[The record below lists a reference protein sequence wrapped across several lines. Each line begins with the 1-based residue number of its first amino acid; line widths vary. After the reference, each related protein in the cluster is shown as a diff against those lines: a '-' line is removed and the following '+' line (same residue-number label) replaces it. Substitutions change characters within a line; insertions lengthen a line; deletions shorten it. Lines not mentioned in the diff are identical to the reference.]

1 MLRLIPKN
9 QQKRQIPPE
18 LASLG
23 LPERLLE
30 LLLDRE
36 IDTPEKIERY
46 LHPKREDLLDPMLMQ
61 DMDKAVNVIRDAI
74 EKHEEITVFG
84 DYDVD
89 GVTATAILLTY
100 LRKQGAQVGFY
111 IPDRHGEGY
120 GLNIAAIEQIAT
132 HSKLLITVDCGITC
146 AAEVARAKEL
156 GMRVIVDN
164 GVRAFAPLQTAR
176 QLGLDVIVTD
186 HHQLGPQI
194 PECEAVLNPLL
205 GHYPFRRLCG
215 AGVAF
220 KLVQAMGGTE
230 AIEPLWEL
238 AALATIADIV
248 PLMDENRVIVYYGL
262 AAMAATQRPGLIA
275 LMESA
280 GVDLQKVSSSDVA
293 FRMAPRINAGGRLAL
308 ASRGVQLLTTR
319 RMDTARE
326 IAEELNQDNIRRREL
341 EIEIFQQADE
351 MTRQQI
357 DFMNERAIVVC
368 GEGWNPGV
376 IGLAASRLVEKYKWP
391 TILLSRDGDI
401 CVGSARSIPGVN
413 IHEAMSTCRD
423 LFIRFGGHAQAAGLT
438 IEAKNVPEF
447 KRRLSEAI
455 REQAAPEAFIPTEE
469 YDLELELSEM
479 TEAFVDAFSAMQ
491 PTGFGNPAPVFCVR
505 GVHTTDV
512 RTIGK
517 DGAHLRMRLAQ
528 GSDMRSAIGFRMGD
542 RAANLPEVIEAIIT
556 LSINVWQD
564 KRSVQCELR
573 QMQAYMPGKA
583 FIAECQRQSEKIS
596 NAMLSTLCLPDQKAE
611 NIERMTLEQAKTVL
625 ASEFEKGYQ
634 GILIGVHTLAALKLL
649 NVHLAVMH
657 AQLDYVLEKTEDIRG
672 FNTLVMVPDWANIAF
687 SPRLIVAMDGMLSD
701 GERVL
706 VKEKFPKARVIEVT
720 DMRTQSSSA
729 ACRLLPDDSSLR
741 QLYKALRQREKTDC
755 TMNVLSAA
763 TGLEEDMI
771 RCGMRIMQQLGLIE
785 YTLYPL
791 SFKVLPSGK
800 VSLEDSS
807 LRAKLIRMK
816 DEGGN
821 RFDAGRM

>member
-156 GMRVIVDN
+156 GMRVIV
-164 GVRAFAPLQTAR
+164 
-176 QLGLDVIVTD
+176 TD

-280 GVDLQKVSSSDVA
+280 GVDPQKVSSSDVA

-512 RTIGK
+512 RAIGK

-816 DEGGN
+816 DEGGEP
-821 RFDAGRM
+821 F

>member
-156 GMRVIVDN
+156 GMRVIV
-164 GVRAFAPLQTAR
+164 
-176 QLGLDVIVTD
+176 TD

-280 GVDLQKVSSSDVA
+280 GVDPQKVSSSDVA

-816 DEGGN
+816 NEGGN

>member
-46 LHPKREDLLDPMLMQ
+46 LHPKREDLYDPMLMQ
-61 DMDKAVNVIRDAI
+61 DMDKAVNVIRDSI

-156 GMRVIVDN
+156 GMR
-164 GVRAFAPLQTAR
+164 
-176 QLGLDVIVTD
+176 VIVTD

-816 DEGGN
+816 DEGGEP
-821 RFDAGRM
+821 F

>member
-46 LHPKREDLLDPMLMQ
+46 LHPKREDLVDPMLMQ

-156 GMRVIVDN
+156 GMR
-164 GVRAFAPLQTAR
+164 
-176 QLGLDVIVTD
+176 VIVTD

-816 DEGGN
+816 DEGGEP
-821 RFDAGRM
+821 F

>member
-1 MLRLIPKN
+1 MNADLRLSPSHEGKGGFGMLRLIPKN

-156 GMRVIVDN
+156 GMR
-164 GVRAFAPLQTAR
+164 
-176 QLGLDVIVTD
+176 VIVTD

>member
-156 GMRVIVDN
+156 GMRVIV
-164 GVRAFAPLQTAR
+164 
-176 QLGLDVIVTD
+176 TD

-280 GVDLQKVSSSDVA
+280 GVDMQKVSSSDVA

-341 EIEIFQQADE
+341 EIEIFQRADE

-479 TEAFVDAFSAMQ
+479 TEAFVDAFSTMQ

-729 ACRLLPDDSSLR
+729 ACRLLPDESSLR

>member
-46 LHPKREDLLDPMLMQ
+46 LHPKREDLVDPMLMQ

-146 AAEVARAKEL
+146 ATEVARAKEL
-156 GMRVIVDN
+156 GMR
-164 GVRAFAPLQTAR
+164 
-176 QLGLDVIVTD
+176 VIVTD

>member
-9 QQKRQIPPE
+9 QEKRQIPPE

-30 LLLDRE
+30 LLLDRQ
-36 IDTPEKIERY
+36 IDTPEKIEHY
-46 LHPKREDLLDPMLMQ
+46 LHPKREDLHDPMLMQ
-61 DMDKAVNVIRDAI
+61 DMDKAVTVIRDAI

-120 GLNIAAIEQIAT
+120 GLNLAAVEQIAT

-156 GMRVIVDN
+156 GMRVIV
-164 GVRAFAPLQTAR
+164 
-176 QLGLDVIVTD
+176 TD
-186 HHQLGPQI
+186 HHQLGPQL

-205 GHYPFRRLCG
+205 GDYPFRRLCG

-248 PLMDENRVIVYYGL
+248 PLMDENRVIVFYGL
-262 AAMAATQRPGLIA
+262 AAMSVTQRPGLIA

-280 GVDLQKVSSSDVA
+280 GVDPKKVTSSDIA

-319 RMDTARE
+319 SMDTARE

-341 EIEIFQQADE
+341 EIEIFNQADE

-391 TILLSRDGDI
+391 TILLSRDGDV
-401 CVGSARSIPGVN
+401 CVGSARSISGVN
-413 IHEAMSTCRD
+413 IHDAMSTCRD
-423 LFIRFGGHAQAAGLT
+423 LFVRFGGHAQAAGLT

-528 GSDMRSAIGFRMGD
+528 DGEMRSAIGFRMGE

-564 KRSVQCELR
+564 KRNVQCELR
-573 QMQAYMPGKA
+573 QLQAYMPGKA
-583 FIAECQRQSEKIS
+583 FVAECQRQNDKLDD
-596 NAMLSTLCLPDQKAE
+596 AMLETLCLPDE
-611 NIERMTLEQAKTVL
+611 NAQGIEGMTLEQAKAVL
-625 ASEFEKGYQ
+625 AEEFEKGYQ
-634 GILIGVHTLAALKLL
+634 GILIGVHTLAAMKLL

-657 AQLDYVLEKTEDIRG
+657 AQLDYAIGKTDDIRG
-672 FNTLVMVPDWANIAF
+672 FNTLLMAPDWRGIAF
-687 SPRLIVAMDGMLSD
+687 SPRLIAALDGMLSD
-701 GERVL
+701 GERAL
-706 VKEKFPKARVIEVT
+706 VRRQFPKARIIEVT
-720 DMRTQSSSA
+720 NMRTQSASA
-729 ACRLLPDDSSLR
+729 AARLLPDDNTLR
-741 QLYKALRQREKTDC
+741 QLYKVMRQREKTDC
-755 TMNVLSAA
+755 TLNVLSAA
-763 TGLEEDMI
+763 TELEEGPI
-771 RCGMRIMQQLGLIE
+771 RCGMRIMQQLGLVE
-785 YTLYPL
+785 YTMQPFR
-791 SFKVLPSGK
+791 FKLLPSGR
-800 VSLEDSS
+800 VSLENST
-807 LRAKLIRMK
+807 LRAKLTKMK
-816 DEGGN
+816 GEGGN
-821 RFDAGRM
+821 PF

>member
-46 LHPKREDLLDPMLMQ
+46 LHPKREDLVDPMLMQ

-156 GMRVIVDN
+156 GMRVIV
-164 GVRAFAPLQTAR
+164 
-176 QLGLDVIVTD
+176 TD

-262 AAMAATQRPGLIA
+262 AAMTATQRPGLIA

>member
-46 LHPKREDLLDPMLMQ
+46 LHPKRENLVDPMLMQ

-156 GMRVIVDN
+156 GMRVIV
-164 GVRAFAPLQTAR
+164 
-176 QLGLDVIVTD
+176 TD

-280 GVDLQKVSSSDVA
+280 GVDPQKVSSSDVA

>member
-156 GMRVIVDN
+156 GMRVIV
-164 GVRAFAPLQTAR
+164 
-176 QLGLDVIVTD
+176 TD

-280 GVDLQKVSSSDVA
+280 GVDPQKVSSSDVA

-816 DEGGN
+816 EEGGN

>member
-156 GMRVIVDN
+156 GMRVIV
-164 GVRAFAPLQTAR
+164 
-176 QLGLDVIVTD
+176 TD

-280 GVDLQKVSSSDVA
+280 GVDPQKVSSSDVA

-528 GSDMRSAIGFRMGD
+528 GSNMRSAIGFRMGD

-763 TGLEEDMI
+763 TGLEEDTI

>member
-156 GMRVIVDN
+156 GMRVIV
-164 GVRAFAPLQTAR
+164 
-176 QLGLDVIVTD
+176 TD

-280 GVDLQKVSSSDVA
+280 GVDPQKVSSSDVA

-634 GILIGVHTLAALKLL
+634 GILISVHTLAALKLL

>member
-46 LHPKREDLLDPMLMQ
+46 LHPKREDLVDPMLMQ

-156 GMRVIVDN
+156 GMRVIV
-164 GVRAFAPLQTAR
+164 
-176 QLGLDVIVTD
+176 TD

-262 AAMAATQRPGLIA
+262 EAMRTTQRPGLIA

-280 GVDLQKVSSSDVA
+280 GVDPQKVSSSDVA

-319 RMDTARE
+319 RLDTARE

-720 DMRTQSSSA
+720 DMRMQSSSA

>member
-156 GMRVIVDN
+156 GMRVIV
-164 GVRAFAPLQTAR
+164 
-176 QLGLDVIVTD
+176 TD

-280 GVDLQKVSSSDVA
+280 GVDLQKVSSADVA

-611 NIERMTLEQAKTVL
+611 NIERMTLEQAKNVL

-763 TGLEEDMI
+763 TGLEEDTI

>member
-156 GMRVIVDN
+156 GMRVIV
-164 GVRAFAPLQTAR
+164 
-176 QLGLDVIVTD
+176 TD

-280 GVDLQKVSSSDVA
+280 GVDMQKVSSSDVA

-542 RAANLPEVIEAIIT
+542 RATNLPEVIEAIIT

-741 QLYKALRQREKTDC
+741 QLYRALRQREKTDC

-785 YTLYPL
+785 CTLYPL

>member
-9 QQKRQIPPE
+9 QEKRQIPPE
-18 LASLG
+18 LTSLG
-23 LPERLLE
+23 LPDRLLE

-36 IDTPEKIERY
+36 IDTPQKIERY
-46 LHPKREDLLDPMLMQ
+46 LHPKREDLYDPMLMQ
-61 DMDKAVNVIRDAI
+61 DMDKAVAVIRDAL

-100 LRKQGAQVGFY
+100 LRKQGAQVDFY

-120 GLNIAAIEQIAT
+120 GLNIAAVEQIAT

-156 GMRVIVDN
+156 GMRVIV
-164 GVRAFAPLQTAR
+164 
-176 QLGLDVIVTD
+176 TD
-186 HHQLGPQI
+186 HHQLGPQL
-194 PECEAVLNPLL
+194 PQCEAVLNPLL
-205 GHYPFRRLCG
+205 GSYPFRRLCG

-280 GVDLQKVSSSDVA
+280 GVDPQKVTSSDVA

-341 EIEIFQQADE
+341 EIEIFHQADE

-357 DFMNERAIVVC
+357 DFLNERAIVIC

-391 TILLSRDGDI
+391 TILLSKDGDV

-413 IHEAMSTCRD
+413 IHDAMSTCRD
-423 LFIRFGGHAQAAGLT
+423 LFVRFGGHAQAAGLT

-447 KRRLSEAI
+447 RRRLSEAI
-455 REQAAPEAFIPTEE
+455 REQAAPEVFIPTEE

-479 TEAFVDAFSAMQ
+479 TEEFVDAFSAMQ

-517 DGAHLRMRLAQ
+517 DGAHLRLRLAQ
-528 GSDMRSAIGFRMGD
+528 GSEMRPAIGFRMGE
-542 RAANLPEVIEAIIT
+542 RAADLPEVIEAIVT

-564 KRSVQCELR
+564 KRNVQCELR

-583 FIAECQRQSEKIS
+583 FIAECQRQSDCL
-596 NAMLSTLCLPDQKAE
+596 NDAFLDALCLADDKTSAVEQMA
-611 NIERMTLEQAKTVL
+611 LEQAKAVL
-625 ASEFEKGYQ
+625 ADEFAKGYQ
-634 GILIGVHTLAALKLL
+634 GILIGVHTLAAMKLL

-657 AQLDYVLEKTEDIRG
+657 AQLDYAMQKTGDIRG
-672 FNTLVMVPDWANIAF
+672 FNTLVMAPDWANIAF
-687 SPRLIVAMDGMLSD
+687 SPRMIVAMDGFLGD
-701 GERVL
+701 GERAL
-706 VKEKFPKARVIEVT
+706 VSRQFPKARIIEVNN
-720 DMRTQSSSA
+720 MRMQSASA
-729 ACRLLPDDSSLR
+729 AEKLLPDDGMLR

-755 TMNVLSAA
+755 TLNVLSAV
-763 TGLEEDMI
+763 TVLDEGMI
-771 RCGMRIMQQLGLIE
+771 RCGLRIMQQLGLIE
-785 YTLYPL
+785 YTLQPL
-791 SFKVLPSGK
+791 RFKVLPSGK
-800 VSLEDSS
+800 VSLENST
-807 LRAKLIRMK
+807 LRAKLIQMK
-816 DEGGN
+816 DEGGKP
-821 RFDAGRM
+821 F

>member
-46 LHPKREDLLDPMLMQ
+46 LHPKREDLVDPMLMQ

-156 GMRVIVDN
+156 GMR
-164 GVRAFAPLQTAR
+164 
-176 QLGLDVIVTD
+176 VIVTD

-528 GSDMRSAIGFRMGD
+528 GNDMRSAIGFRMGD

-741 QLYKALRQREKTDC
+741 QLYKVLRQREKTDC

>member
-156 GMRVIVDN
+156 GMRVIV
-164 GVRAFAPLQTAR
+164 
-176 QLGLDVIVTD
+176 TD

-280 GVDLQKVSSSDVA
+280 GVDPQKVSSSDVA

-319 RMDTARE
+319 RLDTARE

>member
-1 MLRLIPKN
+1 MFDSAQRNIHYLRLSVTDLCN
-9 QQKRQIPPE
+9 LRC
-18 LASLG
+18 
-23 LPERLLE
+23 
-30 LLLDRE
+30 
-36 IDTPEKIERY
+36 RY
-46 LHPKREDLLDPMLMQ
+46 CMP
-61 DMDKAVNVIRDAI
+61 
-74 EKHEEITVFG
+74 
-84 DYDVD
+84 D
-89 GVTATAILLTY
+89 GV
-100 LRKQGAQVGFY
+100 
-111 IPDRHGEGY
+111 E
-120 GLNIAAIEQIAT
+120 
-132 HSKLLITVDCGITC
+132 KL
-146 AAEVARAKEL
+146 ER
-156 GMRVIVDN
+156 
-164 GVRAFAPLQTAR
+164 
-176 QLGLDVIVTD
+176 
-186 HHQLGPQI
+186 
-194 PECEAVLNPLL
+194 EAVLTYEEFL
-205 GHYPFRRLCG
+205 R
-215 AGVAF
+215 
-220 KLVQAMGGTE
+220 
-230 AIEPLWEL
+230 L
-238 AALATIADIV
+238 AALFARCGVDTV
-248 PLMDENRVIVYYGL
+248 RVTGGEPLVRKGVDQLVAGLKAIPGIRKVTMTTNGILLAQQLPALL
-262 AAMAATQRPGLIA
+262 AAGQ
-275 LMESA
+275 
-280 GVDLQKVSSSDVA
+280 
-293 FRMAPRINAGGRLAL
+293 
-308 ASRGVQLLTTR
+308 
-319 RMDTARE
+319 
-326 IAEELNQDNIRRREL
+326 
-341 EIEIFQQADE
+341 
-351 MTRQQI
+351 
-357 DFMNERAIVVC
+357 
-368 GEGWNPGV
+368 
-376 IGLAASRLVEKYKWP
+376 
-391 TILLSRDGDI
+391 
-401 CVGSARSIPGVN
+401 
-413 IHEAMSTCRD
+413 
-423 LFIRFGGHAQAAGLT
+423 
-438 IEAKNVPEF
+438 AKNVPEF

-672 FNTLVMVPDWANIAF
+672 FNTLVMVPDSAIIAF

>member
-100 LRKQGAQVGFY
+100 LRKHGAQVGFY

-156 GMRVIVDN
+156 GMR
-164 GVRAFAPLQTAR
+164 
-176 QLGLDVIVTD
+176 VIVTD

>member
-9 QQKRQIPPE
+9 QQTRQIPPE

-132 HSKLLITVDCGITC
+132 HSKLLITVDCGSTC

-156 GMRVIVDN
+156 GMR
-164 GVRAFAPLQTAR
+164 
-176 QLGLDVIVTD
+176 VIVTD

>member
-1 MLRLIPKN
+1 
-9 QQKRQIPPE
+9 
-18 LASLG
+18 
-23 LPERLLE
+23 
-30 LLLDRE
+30 
-36 IDTPEKIERY
+36 
-46 LHPKREDLLDPMLMQ
+46 
-61 DMDKAVNVIRDAI
+61 
-74 EKHEEITVFG
+74 
-84 DYDVD
+84 
-89 GVTATAILLTY
+89 
-100 LRKQGAQVGFY
+100 
-111 IPDRHGEGY
+111 
-120 GLNIAAIEQIAT
+120 
-132 HSKLLITVDCGITC
+132 
-146 AAEVARAKEL
+146 
-156 GMRVIVDN
+156 
-164 GVRAFAPLQTAR
+164 
-176 QLGLDVIVTD
+176 
-186 HHQLGPQI
+186 
-194 PECEAVLNPLL
+194 
-205 GHYPFRRLCG
+205 
-215 AGVAF
+215 
-220 KLVQAMGGTE
+220 
-230 AIEPLWEL
+230 
-238 AALATIADIV
+238 
-248 PLMDENRVIVYYGL
+248 
-262 AAMAATQRPGLIA
+262 
-275 LMESA
+275 MESA

-625 ASEFEKGYQ
+625 SSEFEKGYQ

>member
-156 GMRVIVDN
+156 GMR
-164 GVRAFAPLQTAR
+164 
-176 QLGLDVIVTD
+176 VIVTD

-351 MTRQQI
+351 KTRQQI

-438 IEAKNVPEF
+438 IEAKNVTEF

>member
-9 QQKRQIPPE
+9 QQRRQIPPE

-156 GMRVIVDN
+156 GMR
-164 GVRAFAPLQTAR
+164 
-176 QLGLDVIVTD
+176 VIVTD

-455 REQAAPEAFIPTEE
+455 RKQAAPEAFIPTEE

>member
-1 MLRLIPKN
+1 
-9 QQKRQIPPE
+9 
-18 LASLG
+18 
-23 LPERLLE
+23 
-30 LLLDRE
+30 
-36 IDTPEKIERY
+36 
-46 LHPKREDLLDPMLMQ
+46 
-61 DMDKAVNVIRDAI
+61 
-74 EKHEEITVFG
+74 
-84 DYDVD
+84 
-89 GVTATAILLTY
+89 
-100 LRKQGAQVGFY
+100 
-111 IPDRHGEGY
+111 
-120 GLNIAAIEQIAT
+120 
-132 HSKLLITVDCGITC
+132 
-146 AAEVARAKEL
+146 
-156 GMRVIVDN
+156 
-164 GVRAFAPLQTAR
+164 
-176 QLGLDVIVTD
+176 
-186 HHQLGPQI
+186 
-194 PECEAVLNPLL
+194 
-205 GHYPFRRLCG
+205 
-215 AGVAF
+215 
-220 KLVQAMGGTE
+220 
-230 AIEPLWEL
+230 
-238 AALATIADIV
+238 
-248 PLMDENRVIVYYGL
+248 
-262 AAMAATQRPGLIA
+262 
-275 LMESA
+275 
-280 GVDLQKVSSSDVA
+280 
-293 FRMAPRINAGGRLAL
+293 
-308 ASRGVQLLTTR
+308 
-319 RMDTARE
+319 
-326 IAEELNQDNIRRREL
+326 
-341 EIEIFQQADE
+341 

-611 NIERMTLEQAKTVL
+611 NIERMTLEQAKTAL

-706 VKEKFPKARVIEVT
+706 VKEKFPKARVIEVVQSNHGCLEELTVCNRRLGEEIIAKRNARPAPEPNDRGSIMMVTAT
-720 DMRTQSSSA
+720 D
-729 ACRLLPDDSSLR
+729 LPVSDR
-741 QLYKALRQREKTDC
+741 QLRRIIKRC
-755 TMNVLSAA
+755 SV
-763 TGLEEDMI
+763 GLA
-771 RCGMRIMQQLGLIE
+771 RCGSYFGHGSGDVMIGFTTANRMPAGGMHRVVTQQVLTE
-785 YTLYPL
+785 HTLEL
-791 SFKVLPSGK
+791 AFRAIAEATQEAVLN
-800 VSLEDSS
+800 SLCCADAVTAED
-807 LRAKLIRMK
+807 
-816 DEGGN
+816 
-821 RFDAGRM
+821 GRVFESIATYL